1 MPPKPAAAQP
11 DAAKPKA
18 KVEPLAK
25 SRVRD
30 EEVLP
35 LAFEPSSPGSP
46 LPRPLAAPRPSEQ
59 SRRLE
64 LAAVI
69 LSWGSGGFAALA
81 IVGAAVPAA
90 RIIVLASALAGLLS
104 GLAGLATSFTLG
116 TLRHLR
122 GETSGGTVYDR
133 LRGVRSLRVTSAL
146 LQFLSVAAWILVG
159 MRVLSRLGLGP
170 SFESPLVERGL
181 LVLIAAVGTVAALA
195 HLQSLRTPTVRDR
208 SGPTW
213 IVIGIAAGASLV
225 LGVIAALA
233 LVGEHPTAG
242 SIDWERD
249 DVAFLVLAAF
259 AALAMALRRTRG
271 LPSAT
276 SLLADEPL
284 GERGT
289 VAVSRTKAVL
299 VPTILAFALLLL
311 VFMLVLLFGIG
322 IGELI
327 TTVGRNP
334 LVLGALVFLV
344 VALLG
349 SLGLAMMLSRSAE
362 RDAPLYAK
370 LPDRKVRQ
378 VRWLLGVSGVVAG
391 ALTVLAV
398 LSFMGTLDEDLVL
411 HFVCF
416 ALLTALG
423 PYGFY
428 IAREANRIRRLE
440 ERFPDFLR
448 DIASSHKGGLT
459 LHQSVTIAA
468 RGEYGPLTP
477 EVRKMAD
484 QLSWN
489 VSFHE
494 ALERFSSRVE
504 TPLVQRA
511 VNLILQAD
519 KSGGSTTD
527 VLLAAARDA
536 REIKN
541 LENERRQ
548 TMSLYTIVVYITF
561 FVFLSVAATLY
572 GQFAP
577 AIVESSRA
585 VQGSAIEVE
594 DIGQASLSLRDYQLF
609 YFVAAIVQAIGDGI
623 VGGLLGSG
631 KASLG
636 LRHGFLMVLATYV
649 TFILLL

>member
-1 MPPKPAAAQP
+1 VADPPASGTPR
-11 DAAKPKA
+11 PK
-18 KVEPLAK
+18 
-25 SRVRD
+25 VRD
-30 EEVLP
+30 DEVRH
-35 LAFEPSSPGSP
+35 LAFEPTTVEEYSAARRIQEPADQ
-46 LPRPLAAPRPSEQ
+46 PRWLEQLAQA
-59 SRRLE
+59 L
-64 LAAVI
+64 V
-69 LSWGSGGFAALA
+69 WGSGVLAVLALLGAALPSTRDWA
-81 IVGAAVPAA
+81 LG
-90 RIIVLASALAGLLS
+90 LALGGLLLGIAS
-104 GLAGLATSFTLG
+104 LGASLNLG

-122 GETSGGTVYDR
+122 AEVTGGNVYDQMRGARTLR
-133 LRGVRSLRVTSAL
+133 LASSLM
-146 LQFLSVAAWILVG
+146 QFLMAAAWALVAL
-159 MRVLSRLGLGP
+159 RVLSRMGIGP
-170 SFESPLVERGL
+170 ELESPLVERAL
-181 LVLIAAVGTVAALA
+181 LVLVAALGVGAALA
-195 HLQSLRTPTVRDR
+195 HMQSLRTPTSRDR
-208 SGPTW
+208 SAPSW
-213 IVIGIAAGASLV
+213 ITMGLGGGAAVVIGV
-225 LGVIAALA
+225 LAVLALA
-233 LVGEHPTAG
+233 GQQPTVG
-242 SIDWERD
+242 SVDWESD
-249 DVAFLVLAAF
+249 DVAVLTLAAF
-259 AALAMALRRTRG
+259 ASLALALRRSRG
-271 LPSAT
+271 LPTTA
-276 SLLADEPL
+276 SLLADSP
-284 GERGT
+284 GGDRGT
-289 VAVSRTKAVL
+289 ITINRTKAVL
-299 VPTILAFALLLL
+299 VPTILAFALLLV
-311 VFMLVLLFGIG
+311 VFLLVLLFGIG

-334 LVLGALVFLV
+334 LVLGALLFLV

-349 SLGLAMMLSRSAE
+349 SLGLAVLLSRSAE
-362 RDAPLYAK
+362 RDVPLYAK
-370 LPDRKVRQ
+370 VTDRKVKQ
-378 VRWLLGVSGVVAG
+378 VRLVLTVSGVVA
-391 ALTVLAV
+391 AAFVVLAALAFTGV
-398 LSFMGTLDEDLVL
+398 LPEGEAL

-416 ALLTALG
+416 ALLVALG

-428 IAREANRIRRLE
+428 AAREANRIRRLE

-494 ALERFSSRVE
+494 ALERFGARVE

-548 TMSLYTIVVYITF
+548 TMGLYTVVVYITF
-561 FVFLSVAATLY
+561 FVFLAVAATLY

-577 AIVESSRA
+577 AIVESSEA
-585 VQGSAIEVE
+585 VQASAIRSE
-594 DIGQASLSLRDYQLF
+594 DIGTSSLTLRDYQLF
-609 YFVAAIVQAIGDGI
+609 YFVAAIVQAVGDGL
-623 VGGLLGSG
+623 VAGLLGSG